1 MKYEELNGLRTCPI
15 CGSAAHIRRN
25 ASKRFQVHCKKCK
38 CQTAWLNKPA
48 AIVAWYNNADFYER
62 THGKA
67 KPEEVK
73 RNVRNEL
80 TEAAK
85 MLLKYASD
93 MDNGAL
99 IDVSD
104 IESIAENLKTITQK
118 E

>member
-1 MKYEELNGLRTCPI
+1 MRYEDLRGLRTCPL
-15 CGSAAHIRRN
+15 CGADAHIRRN
-25 ASKRFQVHCKKCK
+25 ASKRFQVHCKKCN
-38 CQTAWLNKPA
+38 CQTLWTSKPA
-48 AIVAWYNNADFYER
+48 AIVAWYNNAEFYER

-67 KPEEVK
+67 QPAETK

-99 IDVSD
+99 IDVED
-104 IESIAENLKTITQK
+104 IGSIAENLRSIAQK

>member
-1 MKYEELNGLRTCPI
+1 MKYEDLSGLRPCPI
-15 CGSAAHIRRN
+15 CGGPAHIRRN
-25 ASKRFQVHCKKCK
+25 ASKRFQVHCKLCN

-67 KPEEVK
+67 EPVEVK
-73 RNVRNEL
+73 RNVKREL

-99 IDVSD
+99 IDISD
-104 IESIAENLKTITQK
+104 IGSIAENLNSIVQK

>member
-1 MKYEELNGLRTCPI
+1 MRYEELIGLRTCPF
-15 CGSAAHIRRN
+15 CGAAAHIRRN
-25 ASKRFQVHCKKCK
+25 ASKRFQVHCKKCD
-38 CQTAWLNKPA
+38 CQTAWTSKPA

-67 KPEEVK
+67 KPEETK

-80 TEAAK
+80 TEAGK

-93 MDNGAL
+93 MERGAL
-99 IDVSD
+99 IDISD
-104 IESIAENLKTITQK
+104 ITSIAENLKSITQK